1 MIQVLA
7 LCGGVGGAKLALG
20 LHHVLPPGDLMVA
33 VNTGDDFEHLGLSI
47 SPDVDT
53 VTYTLG
59 GVANPELGWGR
70 AGETWNFI
78 AEIERLGGE
87 TWFRIGDKDLAV
99 HVERTRRLA
108 AGEPLSAI
116 TVDMSRHFGI
126 ISRILPMTNDMVRT
140 MVVTEEGTLD
150 FQHYFVQRRCEPVVK
165 SLAYAGAAD
174 ARVVSEIR
182 QLLEQDSLQAIVLCP
197 SNPWLSLAPML
208 EMSSFREALRES
220 TAPIIAVSP
229 LIGGQAVKGPT
240 AKIMRDLRL
249 EVSSATIASYYEGV
263 IDGFV
268 LDSSDAYLASQIPV
282 ATHVTS
288 TLMKSTADKQRL
300 AREVMDFARSFR
312 TMKL

>member
-20 LHHVLPPGDLMVA
+20 LHHVLPPGDLMVM
-33 VNTGDDFEHLGLSI
+33 VNTGDDFEHLGMSL

-53 VTYTLG
+53 VMYTLG
-59 GVANPELGWGR
+59 GVANSELGWGR
-70 AGETWNFI
+70 AGDTWNFM

-99 HVERTRRLA
+99 HIERTRRLQ

-126 ISRILPMTNDMVRT
+126 VSRILPMTNDMVRT

-165 SLAYAGAAD
+165 SLAYAGASD
-174 ARVVSEIR
+174 ALVQSEIR

-208 EMSSFREALRES
+208 EMTSFREALRES
-220 TAPIIAVSP
+220 SAPVIAVSP

-249 EVSSATIASYYEGV
+249 EVSSATIASFYEGV

-300 AREVMDFARSFR
+300 AREVIDFARSFR
-312 TMKL
+312 SMKL

>member
-20 LHHVLPPGDLMVA
+20 LHHVLPPGDLMVM
-33 VNTGDDFEHLGLSI
+33 VNTGDDFEHLGLTI
-47 SPDVDT
+47 APDVDT
-53 VTYTLG
+53 VMYTLG
-59 GVANPELGWGR
+59 GVSNPELGWGR
-70 AGETWNFI
+70 AGDTWNFM
-78 AEIERLGGE
+78 AEIERIGGE

-99 HVERTRRLA
+99 HIERTRRLQ

-116 TVDMSRHFGI
+116 TVDMARHFGI
-126 ISRILPMTNDMVRT
+126 VSRILPMTNDMVRT

-174 ARVVSEIR
+174 AQVQTEIR
-182 QLLEQDSLQAIVLCP
+182 QILEQDSLQAIVLCP

-220 TAPIIAVSP
+220 TAPVIAVSP

-249 EVSSATIASYYEGV
+249 EVSSATIASFYEGV

-300 AREVMDFARSFR
+300 AREVIDFARSFKS
-312 TMKL
+312 MKL

>member
-33 VNTGDDFEHLGLSI
+33 VNTGDDFEHLGLAI

-53 VTYTLG
+53 VLYTLAG
-59 GVANPELGWGR
+59 LSNPELGWGR
-70 AGETWNFI
+70 AGETWNFM

-87 TWFRIGDKDLAV
+87 SWFRLGDKDLAV
-99 HVERTRRLA
+99 HIERTRRLA
-108 AGEPLSAI
+108 AGEQLSQI
-116 TVDMSRHFGI
+116 TIDMARHFGI
-126 ISRILPMTNDMVRT
+126 VSRVLPLTNDLVRT

-150 FQHYFVQRRCEPVVK
+150 FQQYFVQRRCEPVVK

-174 ARVVSEIR
+174 ARVLPEIQ

-208 EMSSFREALRES
+208 ENSSFLQALRDS
-220 TAPIIAVSP
+220 SAPIIAVSP
-229 LIGGQAVKGPT
+229 LIGSQAVKGPT
-240 AKIMRDLRL
+240 AKIMRDLQM
-249 EVSSATIASYYEGV
+249 EVSSATIASHYEGL

-268 LDSSDAYLASQIPV
+268 LDSSDAYLAPQINV

-288 TLMKSTADKQRL
+288 TLMKTTADKQKL
-300 AREVMDFARSFR
+300 AREVLDFARTFR